1 MSQIETNAKMVL
13 EKNIKQLAVDM
24 IDSVVVPAIEEAVA
38 KTPNQFDD
46 MALAALKTNIVAE
59 AKKLIEKIDFTKEA

>member
-38 KTPNQFDD
+38 KTSNQFDD